1 MLAHFQSRGSFPL
14 YRDILNNFESGSEIT
29 EAASRSKRADKPSL
43 FTSRVRKSSPT
54 LALEHMRSSI
64 SEPEPCKWAS
74 SSTSVAGSGRVNT
87 DAKNLQNNSAL
98 SLPVEAVTPR
108 SDHFIVTGIDL
119 LFVLDFIKEQKRLGF
134 LSVSVSVSLLFKR

>member
-29 EAASRSKRADKPSL
+29 EAASRSKRADKPSGPVAL
-43 FTSRVRKSSPT
+43 FTSRVSKSSPT

-74 SSTSVAGSGRVNT
+74 SSTSVAGSGR
-87 DAKNLQNNSAL
+87 
-98 SLPVEAVTPR
+98 
-108 SDHFIVTGIDL
+108 
-119 LFVLDFIKEQKRLGF
+119 
-134 LSVSVSVSLLFKR
+134 